1 MKLELYQHSS
11 AYIFLFL
18 FPLRFQLMQVHT
30 PILSITFGH
39 KNKQARLL
47 ELILKFHAIDI
58 LIIIPSLF
66 MLNIQVRN
74 NEIYGSRNPSMLYLT
89 REFEII
95 FPQIE

>member
-1 MKLELYQHSS
+1 M
-11 AYIFLFL
+11 
-18 FPLRFQLMQVHT
+18 RVHT
-30 PILSITFGH
+30 PIPSITFGH

-47 ELILKFHAIDI
+47 ELKFHAIDI

-74 NEIYGSRNPSMLYLT
+74 NEIYGYPSMLYLT